1 MEFTSN
7 GILVLY
13 YGNTSKQAMHQLNTK
28 ILVVED
34 EPKVASF
41 VKRGLEENG
50 LTCEIAFDGL
60 MAKRM
65 FDAGEYHLI
74 ILDLNIPYKN
84 GIELCKE
91 IRTTNQKIPIIMLT
105 ALGTTE
111 DKLAGF
117 DVGAD
122 DYLVKP
128 FEFREL
134 LARIRSLFKRVSIVE
149 NEENI
154 LSALGLKVNLN
165 TYEVFRENIKINLT
179 QKEFALLV
187 YLLQNKGRV
196 VSRSDIAQHV
206 WDINFDTGTNII
218 DVYVNF
224 LRKKVDKDFQHKLI
238 HTQTGFGYILKE
250 GTE

>member
-1 MEFTSN
+1 MN
-7 GILVLY
+7 KRILF
-13 YGNTSKQAMHQLNTK
+13 
-28 ILVVED
+28 VED

-50 LTCEIAFDGL
+50 LSCDVAMDGL
-60 MAKRM
+60 MGKRM
-65 FDAGEYHLI
+65 FDSAVYDLL
-74 ILDLNIPYKN
+74 ILDINLPYKN

-91 IRTTNQKIPIIMLT
+91 IRNYNQKIPVIMLT

-111 DKLAGF
+111 DKLSGF
-117 DVGAD
+117 DSGSD

-134 LARIRSLFKRVSIVE
+134 LARIRSLLKRTTIAE
-149 NEENI
+149 TGGNLLTLMDLE
-154 LSALGLKVNLN
+154 VNLN
-165 TYEVFRENIKINLT
+165 TYEVTRSGKKIELT

-187 YLLQNKGRV
+187 YLLRNKEKV
-196 VSRSDIAQHV
+196 VSRMEIAEKV

-224 LRKKVDKDFQHKLI
+224 LRKKIDRDFPHKLI
-238 HTQTGFGYILKE
+238 HTQTGVGYIIKE
-250 GTE
+250 EKQ

>member
-1 MEFTSN
+1 MN
-7 GILVLY
+7 
-13 YGNTSKQAMHQLNTK
+13 QLNNR

-50 LTCEIAFDGL
+50 FSSEIAVDGL
-60 MAKRM
+60 MGKRM
-65 FDAGEYHLI
+65 FDTGSFDLV
-74 ILDLNIPYKN
+74 ILDLNLPYKN

-91 IRTTNQKIPIIMLT
+91 IRMTDQKIPVLMLT

-111 DKLAGF
+111 DKLTGF
-117 DVGAD
+117 ESGAD

-134 LARIRSLFKRVSIVE
+134 LARIRALLKRISVAE
-149 NEENI
+149 TGGNI
-154 LSALGLKVNLN
+154 LTLLDLEVNLN
-165 TYEVFRENIKINLT
+165 TYEVTRNGKTIDLT

-187 YLLQNKGRV
+187 YFLRNKGKV
-196 VSRSDIAQHV
+196 VTRMEIAENV

-224 LRKKVDKDFQHKLI
+224 LRKKMDKDFSQKLI
-238 HTQTGFGYILKE
+238 HTQTGVGYILK
-250 GTE
+250 T

>member
-1 MEFTSN
+1 MNQFN
-7 GILVLY
+7 R
-13 YGNTSKQAMHQLNTK
+13 

-50 LTCEIAFDGL
+50 FSCEIASDGL
-60 MAKRM
+60 MGKRM
-65 FDAGEYHLI
+65 FNAGSYDLI
-74 ILDLNIPYKN
+74 ILDLNLPYKN

-91 IRTTNQKIPIIMLT
+91 IRMSDQKVPVLMLT

-111 DKLAGF
+111 DKLTGF
-117 DVGAD
+117 ESGAD

-134 LARIRSLFKRVSIVE
+134 LARIRSLLKRISVTETSG
-149 NEENI
+149 NI
-154 LSALGLKVNLN
+154 LTVLDLEVNLS
-165 TYEVFRENIKINLT
+165 TYEVTRNGKTIELT

-187 YLLQNKGRV
+187 YLLRNKGKV
-196 VSRSDIAQHV
+196 LSRMEIAENV

-224 LRKKVDKDFQHKLI
+224 LRKKMDKDFSPKLI
-238 HTQTGFGYILKE
+238 HTQTGVGYILKA
-250 GTE
+250 

>member
-1 MEFTSN
+1 MN
-7 GILVLY
+7 
-13 YGNTSKQAMHQLNTK
+13 QLNTR

-50 LTCEIAFDGL
+50 FSCDIAFDGL
-60 MAKRM
+60 MGKRM
-65 FDAGEYHLI
+65 FDTGNFDLV
-74 ILDLNIPYKN
+74 ILDLNLPYKN

-91 IRTTNQKIPIIMLT
+91 IRMTNQKVPVLMLT

-111 DKLAGF
+111 DKLTGF
-117 DVGAD
+117 ESGAD

-134 LARIRSLFKRVSIVE
+134 LARIRSLLKRISVAETGV
-149 NEENI
+149 NI
-154 LSALGLKVNLN
+154 LTLLDLEVNLN
-165 TYEVFRENIKINLT
+165 TYEVTRGGKTIELT

-187 YLLQNKGRV
+187 YLLRNKGKV
-196 VSRSDIAQHV
+196 VTRMEIAENV

-224 LRKKVDKDFQHKLI
+224 LRKKMDKDFSQKLI
-238 HTQTGFGYILKE
+238 HTQTGVGYILKA
-250 GTE
+250 

>member
-1 MEFTSN
+1 MN
-7 GILVLY
+7 
-13 YGNTSKQAMHQLNTK
+13 QLNTS

-50 LTCEIAFDGL
+50 FSCKIAFDGL
-60 MAKRM
+60 MGKRM
-65 FDAGEYHLI
+65 FDAGDYDLI
-74 ILDLNIPYKN
+74 ILDINLPYKN
-84 GIELCKE
+84 GFELCKE
-91 IRTTNQKIPIIMLT
+91 IRSSDQKIPVLMLT

-111 DKLAGF
+111 DKLSGF
-117 DVGAD
+117 DSGAD

-134 LARIRSLFKRVSIVE
+134 LARIRSLLKRVSVAE
-149 NEENI
+149 TGGNI
-154 LSALGLKVNLN
+154 LTLLDLKVNLN
-165 TYEVFRENIKINLT
+165 TYEVTRSEKKIDLT

-187 YLLQNKGRV
+187 YLLRNKEKV
-196 VSRSDIAQHV
+196 VSRMDIAENV

-224 LRKKVDKDFQHKLI
+224 LRKKIDKDFSQKLI
-238 HTQTGFGYILKE
+238 HTQTGIGYILKA
-250 GTE
+250 

>member
-1 MEFTSN
+1 MN
-7 GILVLY
+7 
-13 YGNTSKQAMHQLNTK
+13 QLNAK

-41 VKRGLEENG
+41 VRRGLEENEFS
-50 LTCEIAFDGL
+50 CEIASDGL
-60 MAKRM
+60 MGKRM
-65 FDAGEYHLI
+65 FDSGDYDLI
-74 ILDLNIPYKN
+74 ILDLNLPYKN

-91 IRTTNQKIPIIMLT
+91 IRSSDQKIPILMLT

-111 DKLAGF
+111 DKLSGF
-117 DVGAD
+117 DSGAD

-134 LARIRSLFKRVSIVE
+134 LARIRALLKRTSIAETGGNMLSLLDL
-149 NEENI
+149 N
-154 LSALGLKVNLN
+154 VNLN
-165 TYEVFRENIKINLT
+165 TYEVMRSGKKIDLT

-187 YLLQNKGRV
+187 YLLRNKGKV
-196 VSRSDIAQHV
+196 VSRMDIAENV

-224 LRKKVDKDFQHKLI
+224 LRKKMDKDFSQKLI
-238 HTQTGFGYILKE
+238 HTQTGVGYILKD
-250 GTE
+250 

>member
-1 MEFTSN
+1 MNQE
-7 GILVLY
+7 
-13 YGNTSKQAMHQLNTK
+13 NTR

-50 LTCEIAFDGL
+50 FSCEIAFDGL
-60 MAKRM
+60 MGKRM
-65 FDAGEYHLI
+65 FDAADYDLL
-74 ILDLNIPYKN
+74 ILDINLPYKN

-91 IRTTNQKIPIIMLT
+91 IRSCNQKIPVIMLT

-111 DKLAGF
+111 DKLSGF
-117 DVGAD
+117 DSGAD

-134 LARIRSLFKRVSIVE
+134 LARIRSLLKRILIAE
-149 NEENI
+149 TGGNI
-154 LSALGLKVNLN
+154 LKLLDLEVNLN
-165 TYEVFRENIKINLT
+165 TYEVTRGEKKIDLT

-196 VSRSDIAQHV
+196 LSRTDIAEKV

-224 LRKKVDKDFQHKLI
+224 LRKKIDRDFSLKLI
-238 HTQTGFGYILKE
+238 HTQTGIGYILKA
-250 GTE
+250 